1 MPGIKPIIVIV
12 TEGDESP
19 TRKLN
24 SDVSRKARSAPSCSG
39 YVYMMIGCVFETL
52 SNELFVRPRTFRL
65 RSVINNHEL
74 NGLGGLLCNGFQT
87 HPKQLGP
94 IPGGNHN

>member
-1 MPGIKPIIVIV
+1 MSRIKPIIVIV
-12 TEGDESP
+12 TEGDEPS
-19 TRKLN
+19 TCKLN
-24 SDVSRKARSAPSCSG
+24 SDVSREARSAPSCSCN
-39 YVYMMIGCVFETL
+39 VYMMIGCVFETVPD
-52 SNELFVRPRTFRL
+52 ELFVRPRTFRL

-87 HPKQLGP
+87 YAKQLGS